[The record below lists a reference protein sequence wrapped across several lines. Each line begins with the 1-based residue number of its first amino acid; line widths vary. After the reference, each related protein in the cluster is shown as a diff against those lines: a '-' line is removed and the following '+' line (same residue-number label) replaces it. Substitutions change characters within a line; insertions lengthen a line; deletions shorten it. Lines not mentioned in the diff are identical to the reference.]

1 MELLKAELVDDGAKK
16 DRKGR
21 RIMPAERIAGLVR
34 EFEGSGLTL
43 AAFAR
48 RAGVNYSTFA
58 GWVYK
63 QRANANRRAPQMR
76 FAQLQLPAPSVAP
89 ADLSVTL
96 PDGVVVRG
104 NDSHAV
110 AALVRALRS

>member
-1 MELLKAELVDDGAKK
+1 MELLKPELVDDGAKR

-21 RIMPAERIAGLVR
+21 RIMPRERIKALVR
-34 EFEGSGLTL
+34 EYHDSGLTM

-48 RAGVNYSTFA
+48 GAGIKYATFA
-58 GWVYK
+58 GWVYGQGGSA
-63 QRANANRRAPQMR
+63 QRPGAVR
-76 FAQLQLPAPSVAP
+76 FAQLQLPVSPVAP
-89 ADLSVTL
+89 VELSVTL

-104 NDSHAV
+104 RESQAV